1 MTDKDIIEALK
12 RKITRLAWG
21 AARAETRMDW
31 IGAWEGEP
39 VEEEADVMGNVS
51 VILRDPE
58 TGRRMVGIRRW
69 DEIADEKQ
77 PAVYFWRAIG
87 YNRHRHDE
95 WDTRSKDP
103 GPPSFSDCT
112 KTIDDVKS
120 KLGMMDQMLNLEDRT
135 ITKTFIRENGKEAMV
150 NLNKED
156 MEG

>member
-1 MTDKDIIEALK
+1 MTDIIEALK
-12 RKITRLAWG
+12 KKITRLAWG

-31 IGAWEGEP
+31 IGAWDGEP
-39 VEEEADVMGNVS
+39 VEEEADVRGNVS

-95 WDTRSKDP
+95 WDSTSKEP
-103 GPPSFSDCT
+103 GPPSFSLSQIDCANEL
-112 KTIDDVKS
+112 KT
-120 KLGMMDQMLNLEDRT
+120 KLGMIEQMLDLEDSAV
-135 ITKTFIRENGKEAMV
+135 TKTWIQENGKMAML